1 MHIRKVLEE
10 LLAGK
15 LSVEEAERRI
25 KLFSLEEISGLSK
38 LDINREARAGAPE
51 AVFGEGKSAEQII
64 KIVEKFLERKGRCIV
79 TRLNEEKIRALREK
93 FEGRA
98 RVEIYPN
105 AKLVVLKAKDFKLEK
120 TGGRVAVLC
129 AGSSDIPAA
138 EEAEVIAREMGCEV
152 FSFRDIGIAGIHRLL
167 PALEKIVNADVDV
180 AVVAAG
186 MEGALPSV
194 VAGLVDIPIIGLPVS
209 TGYGIHGKGETA
221 LFAMLQSCSPGIA
234 VVNIDNGF
242 GAGVV
247 AALIANRAAKF
258 RQRVSH
264 K

>member
-1 MHIRKVLEE
+1 MEE

-25 KLFSLEEISGLSK
+25 RLFSLEEISGLGK
-38 LDINREARAGAPE
+38 LDINREVRAGAPE
-51 AVFGEGKSAEQII
+51 AVFGEGKSVEQII
-64 KIVEKFLERKGRCIV
+64 KIAEKFLERKGRCIV
-79 TRLNEEKIRALREK
+79 TRLNEEKVEAIKGK
-93 FEGRA
+93 FEGSN

-105 AKLVVLKAKDFKLEK
+105 ARLVVIKAEDFKLEK

-138 EEAEVIAREMGCEV
+138 EEAEAIVREMGCDV

-194 VAGLVDIPIIGLPVS
+194 VAGLVDIPVIGLPVS

-242 GAGVV
+242 GAGVM
-247 AALIANRAAKF
+247 AALIANRVAKF
-258 RQRVSH
+258 RRVGSQI
-264 K
+264 

>member
-1 MHIRKVLEE
+1 MHIRRVLQE

-15 LSVEEAERRI
+15 LTLEEAERRI
-25 KLFSLEEISGLSK
+25 KLFSLDELSPFAA
-38 LDINREARAGAPE
+38 LDLNRDLRTGAPE
-51 AVFGEGKSAEQII
+51 AVFGEGKSAGQII
-64 KIVEKFLERKGRCIV
+64 EIAERFLNQRGRCIV
-79 TRLNEEKIRALREK
+79 TRLTEEKIEALREK
-93 FEGRA
+93 FEGAAEVDVYPSA
-98 RVEIYPN
+98 R
-105 AKLVVLKAKDFKLEK
+105 LVVLRRRNFRIES

-138 EEAEVIAREMGCEV
+138 EEAEVIAREMGCSV
-152 FSFRDIGIAGIHRLL
+152 LSFRDIGVAGIHRLL
-167 PALEKIVNADVDV
+167 PALKRVVAEDVDV
-180 AVVAAG
+180 AIVAAG

-194 VAGLVDIPIIGLPVS
+194 VAGLVDIPVIGLPVS
-209 TGYGIHGKGETA
+209 TGYGIHGRGETA

-258 RQRVSH
+258 REVSSRI
-264 K
+264 